1 MSERIT
7 LTQFLTAL
15 RVNGVDKITLSLKG
29 TEAVVQMIHEPAEPA
44 PALREAMADVQA
56 EREPRAP
63 RAPDFWD
70 TVKSQIQSPTPPP
83 AFDLEGGDDFEV
95 EE

>member
-15 RVNGVDKITLSLKG
+15 RANGVAKITLEL
-29 TEAVVQMIHEPAEPA
+29 THADPLVQALLDPPEPT
-44 PALREAMADVQA
+44 PALREAMQGVKA
-56 EREPRAP
+56 EPEARAP